1 MTNTSTYAVFTT
13 SPPVLT
19 KYTSTS
25 CLSISSPNKSAY
37 LIGLSGKKGAP
48 KQVENDG
55 SGSVTPRS
63 VPLI

>member
-1 MTNTSTYAVFTT
+1 M
-13 SPPVLT
+13 LT

-37 LIGLSGKKGAP
+37 LLGLSGKKGAP
-48 KQVENDG
+48 KQVENYG

-63 VPLI
+63 VPANLEVKPLKKWYIA